1 MLLVSSIINVVLLI
15 FAQHTG
21 HKMHAHR
28 AGCLE
33 FREISQALSNSE
45 QKLKKKKRKMIC
57 DTFKMASPGD
67 AL

>member
-1 MLLVSSIINVVLLI
+1 MPLVSSIINVVLLI

-45 QKLKKKKRKMIC
+45 QKLKKKKKK
-57 DTFKMASPGD
+57 DD
-67 AL
+67 L